1 MIVKISLRRYIMIDN
16 NDQNLK
22 AKLLTN
28 DFETIY
34 ELFIS
39 GQISLP
45 LLVTLMKE
53 RTSLSE
59 N

>member
-1 MIVKISLRRYIMIDN
+1 MIDN